1 MGDTGRFSAY
11 LGVLADRTELRYIN
25 VGTSRRVSQLVFCSL
40 KTQLDDTDAWRVQT
54 RRTCT
59 VYVRVPDLRPARTT
73 PIELRWFG
81 EKSGTVVYTVGE
93 ANGGLRGE
101 HGGWDSPEAS
111 RRWRLQHMQEYL
123 RLLEKIPVRC
133 NGYNSTRVTIP
144 NRTPAPSW
152 RRTPSRTRLALAL
165 AG

>member
-1 MGDTGRFSAY
+1 MGDTGRISAY
-11 LGVLADRTELRYIN
+11 LGVLPDRTELRYIN

-73 PIELRWFG
+73 PIELRLFG

-93 ANGGLRGE
+93 ANGGVFAVNMADGTVQKLAD
-101 HGGWDSPEAS
+101 GG
-111 RRWRLQHMQEYL
+111 
-123 RLLEKIPVRC
+123 
-133 NGYNSTRVTIP
+133 GYNTCRNI
-144 NRTPAPSW
+144 
-152 RRTPSRTRLALAL
+152 
-165 AG
+165 